1 MKFYK
6 RAFLFAN
13 GSVADLSAVANQIR
27 MTDLLVAVDG
37 GFKYLAKIQKIP
49 HILIGDLDSVSPKEI
64 QRLEKL
70 KVEIRKYPTEKD
82 ETDLELALG
91 MLAEFKV
98 SKVIVAG
105 ATGDRL
111 DHSLGNIHLLTKFQ
125 STLDLSL
132 DDGHQEMFLIG
143 DRSVI
148 HGKPNDIV
156 SLIPIDEKDMGITTT
171 GLAYPLKKETL
182 YLASTR
188 GISNLMLGK
197 IATVQKQRGN
207 LLCIHIRS

>member
-125 STLDLSL
+125 STFDLSL

-156 SLIPIDEKDMGITTT
+156 SLIPIDEKVIGITTT
-171 GLAYPLKKETL
+171 HLAYPLKKETL

-188 GISNLMLGK
+188 GISNVMLGK
-197 IATVQKQRGN
+197 IASVQKQRGN

>member
-125 STLDLSL
+125 STFDLSL

-171 GLAYPLKKETL
+171 GLAYPLKNETL

>member
-27 MTDLLVAVDG
+27 MIDLLVAVDG
-37 GFKYLAKIQKIP
+37 GLKYLSKIKKIP
-49 HILIGDLDSVSPKEI
+49 HILIGDLDSVSAKEV

-70 KVEIRKYPTEKD
+70 KVEIRKYPVEKD

-125 STLDLSL
+125 STFDLSL

-148 HGKPNDIV
+148 HGNPNDIV
-156 SLIPIDEKDMGITTT
+156 SLIPIDEKVMGITTT
-171 GLAYPLKKETL
+171 HLAYPLKKETL

-188 GISNLMLGK
+188 GISNVMLGK
-197 IATVQKQRGN
+197 IASVQKQRGN

>member
-125 STLDLSL
+125 STFDLSL

-188 GISNLMLGK
+188 GISNVMLGK
-197 IATVQKQRGN
+197 IASVQKQRGN

>member
-125 STLDLSL
+125 STFDLSL

-171 GLAYPLKKETL
+171 GLAYPLKNETL

-188 GISNLMLGK
+188 GISNVMLGK
-197 IATVQKQRGN
+197 IASVQMQRGN
-207 LLCIHIRS
+207 LLCIHIRL